1 MSESKIK
8 EVSVYKSG
16 CIVKRQGTV
25 HLEKGSQ
32 TVKLQGLKA
41 ADGNFIS
48 SDSVKLAVDER
59 VTGSNIQ
66 VESLSGREVADI
78 VKPITDKIAA
88 KKKELDVLQLQEDM
102 WKTNSDFTN
111 KESVSIESMVNYI
124 ESLEER
130 LTVLN
135 AKKTAVE
142 EELKVLSK
150 DLDEHQ
156 KDLSEPYVKADLSC
170 AEEGDYAYEISYY
183 CNDVYWMPFYE
194 VHTDDET
201 ESLDIRLRAK
211 VRQNTTEDW
220 EGIKL
225 SLYAMDPSLS
235 GTIPTL
241 YPTYLNFFE
250 PVMMNSAGMR
260 LKSAAKGAA
269 YQAEEC
275 AVMDDAA
282 PMMMMGA
289 AAAPVFKEVQTQ
301 GASFKSNDSVL
312 EYELE
317 GTWDLPKGKE
327 IICDLTSQQVEC
339 RYHDICVPKLDT
351 KVYLAAEVKTSDIEE
366 LMDTDASIYIKG
378 TYMGDA
384 YLDIDL
390 SKDTYDISLG
400 VDETVK
406 VTRKQTKKY
415 SSNVLLK
422 SQKKTELVYEITA
435 TSKKDRKCELLLEDQ
450 VPVSN
455 EKTIEVSVDNV
466 SGAEHDAETGKLK
479 WNIELDKMETVKKT
493 LAYTVAYPKDKV
505 IRNL

>member
-16 CIVKRQGTV
+16 CIVKRQGTL

-41 ADGNFIS
+41 AEGSFIS
-48 SDSVKLAVDER
+48 SDTVKLAVDER

-78 VKPITDKIAA
+78 VKPITEKITA
-88 KKKELDVLQLQEDM
+88 KRKELEVLQLQEDM
-102 WKTNSDFTN
+102 WKTNSDFTS
-111 KESVSIESMVNYI
+111 KESVSIDSMVSYI
-124 ESLEER
+124 ESLEGR
-130 LTVLN
+130 LTALN
-135 AKKTAVE
+135 EKKAAVE
-142 EELKVLSK
+142 EELRALSK

-156 KDLSEPYVKADLSC
+156 KYLSEPYVKADLYC

-201 ESLDIRLRAK
+201 GSIDIRLRAK
-211 VRQNTTEDW
+211 VSQDTTEDW

-235 GTIPTL
+235 GTIPVL
-241 YPTYLNFFE
+241 YPSYLSFFE
-250 PVMMNSAGMR
+250 PMKMNFSGMAM
-260 LKSAAKGAA
+260 KSAARGAA
-269 YQAEEC
+269 YEAEEC

-282 PMMMMGA
+282 PMMMGA
-289 AAAPVFKEVQTQ
+289 AAAPVFKAVQTQ

-351 KVYLAAEVKTSDIEE
+351 KAYLAAEVKTSDVEQ
-366 LMDTDASIYIKG
+366 LMDTNASIYIKG

-390 SKDTYDISLG
+390 SKETYDISLG

-415 SSNVLLK
+415 TSNVLLK
-422 SQKKTELVYEITA
+422 SQKKTELEYEITV

-450 VPVSN
+450 VPVTSD
-455 EKTIEVSVDNV
+455 KTIEVLVDNI
-466 SGAEHDAETGKLK
+466 SGAEHDTQTGKLK
-479 WNIELDKMETVKKT
+479 WNIELEKMDTVKKT

-505 IRNL
+505 VMNL